1 MRTTSAPSPIS
12 WAIST
17 CRSTARPSLWPWW
30 SAAWKNTSWRKSPA
44 CITVKP
50 KQIVEIGP
58 FKIEFIH
65 VTHSIVSAVALAI
78 TTPLGVII
86 HTGDFKVDPTPTDN
100 ELFDLHTLA
109 DYGKRGVLLLL
120 SDSTNSDRPGY
131 TESERAVRPRME
143 EIFNRAERRVV
154 VSCFSSS
161 IHRIQLVL
169 DLAQECGR
177 RVAVIGRSMVSVTEI
192 AHSLGL
198 LDIPDGI
205 LLRPQDAMGVAA
217 DKVTFLISGTQG
229 EPMSALSRVAVDN
242 HKHVSV
248 EKGDT
253 VVLSSR
259 IIPGNEKAIFRMI
272 DHMARRGADVLY
284 GSMNPPLHVSGHASV
299 EEMKLVLNLV
309 RPRYFMPIHGEFRQL
324 SKHARLA
331 EHLRF
336 AGLEESFI
344 MESGEILEID
354 HHGARKAGKVPVGHV
369 CIDSGSVDDVVQ
381 DMVIRD
387 RRHLSEDGIVLP
399 IIAINRNSG
408 RMESLPEIVSRGFN
422 AGDGVGVHRESPPVR
437 GQNSGRL
444 ESGGEDR
451 LGRHEGKDP
460 RGPEALHREG
470 DVAASADH
478 AGDSG
483 SIAARYLEDASG
495 FRGSAARLIVPADEA
510 GIAAALREAS
520 AAGVP
525 VTVAGG
531 GTGVTGGGVP
541 LGGWVLSVEKL
552 NRLEI
557 HPGFA
562 IAGAG
567 VPLRD
572 LQAAAQRTGQFYPP
586 DPTENSAFLGGTI
599 STNASGSR
607 SFRFGATRRWVKC
620 LRVVLAD
627 GRRLDLRRGDAL
639 DFDPGT
645 DSAARCHQEHR
656 RLPLAAGD
664 GLA

>member
-1 MRTTSAPSPIS
+1 MLILRGEHFFFASPLCFHPLNRLPSMFETVLMTDHKLQVIPLGGLGEFGMNMT
-12 WAIST
+12 AIRYADDIIVVDSGMMFPDAELLGVDLVMPDIT
-17 CRSTARPSLWPWW
+17 YLKENQEYVRALILTHGHEDHIGAVPYFLGDIDVPVYGTAFTLALVERRMEEYDLEEEPRL
-30 SAAWKNTSWRKSPA
+30 N
-44 CITVKP
+44 IVKP
-50 KQIVEIGP
+50 KQILEIGP

-143 EIFNRAERRVV
+143 EIFNRAEGRVV

-198 LDIPDGI
+198 LEIPDGI
-205 LLRPQDAMGVAA
+205 LLRPQDAMNIAP
-217 DKVTFLISGTQG
+217 DKVAFLISGTQG

-354 HHGARKAGKVPVGHV
+354 HHGARKAGKVTVGHV

-381 DMVIRD
+381 DVMIRD

-408 RMESLPEIVSRGFN
+408 RMESPPEIVSRGFS
-422 AGDGVGVHRESPPVR
+422 AGEGAEFMEKARQLVTKTLEGSNQEEKTDWGVMKEKIRADLKRYIVKETSQRPLIMPVI
-437 GQNSGRL
+437 L
-444 ESGGEDR
+444 E
-451 LGRHEGKDP
+451 
-460 RGPEALHREG
+460 
-470 DVAASADH
+470 V
-478 AGDSG
+478 
-483 SIAARYLEDASG
+483 
-495 FRGSAARLIVPADEA
+495 
-510 GIAAALREAS
+510 
-520 AAGVP
+520 
-525 VTVAGG
+525 
-531 GTGVTGGGVP
+531 
-541 LGGWVLSVEKL
+541 
-552 NRLEI
+552 
-557 HPGFA
+557 
-562 IAGAG
+562 
-567 VPLRD
+567 
-572 LQAAAQRTGQFYPP
+572 
-586 DPTENSAFLGGTI
+586 
-599 STNASGSR
+599 
-607 SFRFGATRRWVKC
+607 
-620 LRVVLAD
+620 
-627 GRRLDLRRGDAL
+627 
-639 DFDPGT
+639 
-645 DSAARCHQEHR
+645 
-656 RLPLAAGD
+656 
-664 GLA
+664 

>member
-1 MRTTSAPSPIS
+1 MTDQRLQVIPLGGLGEFGMNMT
-12 WAIST
+12 AIRFADHIIVVDSGMMFPDAELLGVDLVMPDIT
-17 CRSTARPSLWPWW
+17 YLKENQEHIRALVLTHGHEDHIGAVPYFLSEIDVPVYGTAFTLALVERRMEEYVLEKEPRLHP
-30 SAAWKNTSWRKSPA
+30 
-44 CITVKP
+44 VKP

-58 FKIEFIH
+58 FKIEFIN

-143 EIFNRAERRVV
+143 EIFNRSEGRVV

-205 LLRPQDAMGVAA
+205 LLRPQDAMSLPPNKVA
-217 DKVTFLISGTQG
+217 FLISGTQG
-229 EPMSALSRVAVDN
+229 EPMSALARVAVDN

-259 IIPGNEKAIFRMI
+259 IIPGNEKSIFRMI
-272 DHMARRGADVLY
+272 DHFARRGSDVWY
-284 GSMNPPLHVSGHASV
+284 GTMNPPLHVSGHASV

-344 MESGEILEID
+344 MESGEVLEID
-354 HHGARKAGKVPVGHV
+354 QQGARKAGKVTVGRV

-381 DMVIRD
+381 EMVIRD

-399 IIAINRNSG
+399 IIAINRSSG
-408 RMESLPEIVSRGFN
+408 RIEGLPEIVSRGFSP
-422 AGDGVGVHRESPPVR
+422 GDGSEFVDTARQLVAKTLEGSNQEEKADWGVMKEKIRADLKRYIVKETSQRPLIMPVI
-437 GQNSGRL
+437 L
-444 ESGGEDR
+444 E
-451 LGRHEGKDP
+451 
-460 RGPEALHREG
+460 
-470 DVAASADH
+470 V
-478 AGDSG
+478 
-483 SIAARYLEDASG
+483 
-495 FRGSAARLIVPADEA
+495 
-510 GIAAALREAS
+510 
-520 AAGVP
+520 
-525 VTVAGG
+525 
-531 GTGVTGGGVP
+531 
-541 LGGWVLSVEKL
+541 
-552 NRLEI
+552 
-557 HPGFA
+557 
-562 IAGAG
+562 
-567 VPLRD
+567 
-572 LQAAAQRTGQFYPP
+572 
-586 DPTENSAFLGGTI
+586 
-599 STNASGSR
+599 
-607 SFRFGATRRWVKC
+607 
-620 LRVVLAD
+620 
-627 GRRLDLRRGDAL
+627 
-639 DFDPGT
+639 
-645 DSAARCHQEHR
+645 
-656 RLPLAAGD
+656 
-664 GLA
+664 